1 MSINARYR
9 CIIDDP
15 NQPTKV
21 IVLSKY
27 AGKDVRGVAKCSPND
42 RFDLKTGETLAK
54 LRCDEKV
61 AWKRVKRARRK
72 IAEATEELRVAN
84 QFYEDMSSYLDRSLS
99 EYDEVVNKLRSFEE
113 GLN

>member
-42 RFDLKTGETLAK
+42 RFDLETGETLAK

-61 AWKRVKRARRK
+61 AWKRLQRAQRK
-72 IAEATEELRVAN
+72 VAEAREEVRVATEFFDQMN
-84 QFYEDMSSYLDRSLS
+84 DYLQRSII
-99 EYDEVVNKLRSFEE
+99 EYDEAVSSLGNYERSLE
-113 GLN
+113 

>member
-27 AGKDVRGVAKCSPND
+27 AGKDVRGIAKCSPND
-42 RFDLKTGETLAK
+42 KFDLKTGETLAK

-61 AWKRVKRARRK
+61 AWKRVKRAQRK
-72 IAEATEELRVAN
+72 VAEAAEELRVASE
-84 QFYEDMSSYLDRSLS
+84 FYEDMNSYLDRSIN
-99 EYDEVVNKLRSFEE
+99 EYNEVIDALQEFEN